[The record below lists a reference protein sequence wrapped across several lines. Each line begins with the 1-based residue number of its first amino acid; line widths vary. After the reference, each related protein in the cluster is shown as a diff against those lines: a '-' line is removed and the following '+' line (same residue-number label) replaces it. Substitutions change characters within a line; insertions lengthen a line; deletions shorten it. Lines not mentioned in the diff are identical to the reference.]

1 MKKYEDDGRDCESCI
16 GYVSCLTW
24 MQKELK
30 AKRPSCN
37 GWYYANKE
45 QVEGLLTDWDYRR
58 GKIKPKCK
66 DDKMIKYRACS
77 SYTQEIETVE
87 CKRETESSVWV
98 HRDGD
103 IQQFVKNGENVR
115 YCDTWDEAHVWLM
128 KKAEKKVDR
137 IRHQLEQVK
146 SLIGNLKGMKTKCG
160 NNEKKGGDKLSDE
173 HTEYICVENFQRGK
187 MLKIAIETI
196 NGERQDI
203 YGDPEDS
210 FDTIADYWRIYLE
223 SIGVSFDISDLSRAD
238 IPIMMALFKI
248 ARMSGQ
254 KYTQDNFVDAAGY
267 LGIADDI
274 AAQEDGK

>member
-1 MKKYEDDGRDCESCI
+1 MKRYEDDGRDCESCI

-66 DDKMIKYRACS
+66 DDKMSEEQTKYDPKE
-77 SYTQEIETVE
+77 YEI
-87 CKRETESSVWV
+87 RLRGAILS
-98 HRDGD
+98 
-103 IQQFVKNGENVR
+103 
-115 YCDTWDEAHVWLM
+115 
-128 KKAEKKVDR
+128 KA
-137 IRHQLEQVK
+137 LE
-146 SLIGNLKGMKTKCG
+146 I
-160 NNEKKGGDKLSDE
+160 
-173 HTEYICVENFQRGK
+173 
-187 MLKIAIETI
+187 I
-196 NGERQDI
+196 NGERQDR
-203 YGDPEDS
+203 YGSPEDS
-210 FDTIADYWRIYLE
+210 FGIIAEYWNTYLE
-223 SIGVSFDISDLSRAD
+223 SMGIGVDVFELSGSD

-254 KYTQDNFVDAAGY
+254 KYTQDNFVDAVGY
-267 LGIADDI
+267 LGIDDDM